1 MSVKEDTQSIKLDD
15 PRFQAMLAELEDAE
29 GTASLRNYSEV
40 LLLIGGAVARLMV
53 RQNQTYYLG
62 RFPNPLEDQVD
73 LNPFGALQTGVSR
86 VHAKLMMT
94 NDQLYVQDLSS
105 TNGTYLHRRRL
116 KPDEPSLL
124 RKGDELM
131 LARMRI
137 SIMFR

>member
-53 RQNQTYYLG
+53 RQDQIYFLG

-116 KPDEPSLL
+116 KPNEPSLL

>member
-53 RQNQTYYLG
+53 RQDQIYFLG
-62 RFPNPLEDQVD
+62 RFPNPLDDQVD

>member
-1 MSVKEDTQSIKLDD
+1 MSVKEDTQSIKIDD

-53 RQNQTYYLG
+53 RQDQTYFLG

-94 NDQLYVQDLSS
+94 NDQLYVQDLDS

-116 KPDEPSLL
+116 KPNEPSLL
-124 RKGDELM
+124 RKGDELL